1 MNDKN
6 LDFKTRQKILY
17 LDNPINIDLL
27 IEWGNNF
34 LENDAL
40 YDALEFYNRANYQ
53 EGIVKIKN
61 ISIEEGNYFLYSSAS
76 KILKTNSIN
85 ELNTLANNAEKNKR
99 LEDALKAY
107 TATKNQTKIDEIKNN
122 LSTPKL

>member
-1 MNDKN
+1 MNTKN

-34 LENDAL
+34 LENDSL

-53 EGIVKIKN
+53 EGILKIKD
-61 ISIEEGNYFLYSSAS
+61 IAIEEGNYFLYSSVS
-76 KILKTNSIN
+76 KILKRNSTN

-99 LEDALKAY
+99 FEDALKVY
-107 TATKNQTKIDEIKNN
+107 TTTKNQTKIDEIKNS
-122 LSTPKL
+122 LSTT